1 MGRSGA
7 FIAASAALLL
17 CAFPLASA
25 HGDES
30 MDDMNMGQANTS
42 PGAGIPAPQTSAM
55 ASSYFTDTESAG
67 LIYAHIAFMV
77 IGWFLVL
84 PICVMLSL
92 ARSYFALPA
101 QLSFLIVNA
110 LGLLLGTIYNTRTP
124 DLYPNNAHHKI
135 GWVATWAVC
144 AQVAIGLVFVYSGR
158 SKEAHVDLDEHTGFL
173 PVSVETMAQH
183 QQVHSMVGEHEY
195 RWSNDSGQGTER
207 NSASL
212 HSGSTS
218 PTTEREDTSE
228 FERFFKPEVD
238 EEVVTQ
244 EPRRLFRN
252 TVVDRFMSR
261 LVPGPLSDRL
271 LQALEIMDGAVDR
284 LILLVGFIL
293 VATGFVTFGGL
304 FHGDNIFNG
313 LAHFVKGGIFFWYG
327 LLTLGR
333 YVGCFA
339 EFGWAWNVKPSRAIV
354 GRWKSSLPSA
364 EFTESFVIFLYGCTN
379 VFLEHLAAWGDAWA
393 AEDLEHVAISIMF
406 FGGGLCGMLVESQ
419 RIRDLLNTSFLL
431 LTPAGARTH
440 GRDEGFGAPKT
451 YQIPLNPI
459 PALIILLLG
468 MMMSSHHQH
477 SMLSSMI
484 HRQWGTLLMGFSLV
498 RGVTYLLLYITPP
511 TSLLPSRPPTELIS
525 AFCLISGGL
534 VFMASNKD
542 TVSSMETYNLN
553 AMFAFTLTMGFTA
566 FLMAWV
572 IIVLGIK
579 GWAVRREAN
588 ARKNTR
594 F

>member
-1 MGRSGA
+1 
-7 FIAASAALLL
+7 
-17 CAFPLASA
+17 
-25 HGDES
+25 
-30 MDDMNMGQANTS
+30 
-42 PGAGIPAPQTSAM
+42 
-55 ASSYFTDTESAG
+55 
-67 LIYAHIAFMV
+67 
-77 IGWFLVL
+77 
-84 PICVMLSL
+84 MLSL

-304 FHGDNIFNG
+304 F
-313 LAHFVKGGIFFWYG
+313 
-327 LLTLGR
+327 
-333 YVGCFA
+333 
-339 EFGWAWNVKPSRAIV
+339 
-354 GRWKSSLPSA
+354 
-364 EFTESFVIFLYGCTN
+364 
-379 VFLEHLAAWGDAWA
+379 
-393 AEDLEHVAISIMF
+393 
-406 FGGGLCGMLVESQ
+406 
-419 RIRDLLNTSFLL
+419 
-431 LTPAGARTH
+431 
-440 GRDEGFGAPKT
+440 
-451 YQIPLNPI
+451 
-459 PALIILLLG
+459 
-468 MMMSSHHQH
+468 
-477 SMLSSMI
+477 
-484 HRQWGTLLMGFSLV
+484 
-498 RGVTYLLLYITPP
+498 
-511 TSLLPSRPPTELIS
+511 
-525 AFCLISGGL
+525 
-534 VFMASNKD
+534 
-542 TVSSMETYNLN
+542 VSSMDRGEHVEDTDD
-553 AMFAFTLTMGFTA
+553 
-566 FLMAWV
+566 
-572 IIVLGIK
+572 I
-579 GWAVRREAN
+579 
-588 ARKNTR
+588 
-594 F
+594 